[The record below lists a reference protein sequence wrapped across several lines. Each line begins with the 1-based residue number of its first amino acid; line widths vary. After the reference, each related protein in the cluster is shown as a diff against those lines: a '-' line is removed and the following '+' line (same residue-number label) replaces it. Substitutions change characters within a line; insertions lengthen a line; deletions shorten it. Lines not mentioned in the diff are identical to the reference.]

1 MSRRRICI
9 GLILLA
15 TLASLPFAAPRLFK
29 LWWYREVPNLVPHSD
44 VPITRDL
51 VYAPRTP
58 EVEVLEM
65 TVKGTTVAHVKEP
78 GGGCRF
84 ILQTKLRCRVNGKP
98 PQEGPLIE
106 RAQITARQVKRG
118 DFGDPSAADIDIHL
132 IAGTREDPAYVKN
145 GPEITITLE
154 DIVDALSMGRN
165 IYQVHCGGHTG
176 TVELEYD
183 PKGPTR
189 IVEK

>member
-1 MSRRRICI
+1 MSRRRIWA

-15 TLASLPFAAPRLFK
+15 ILASLPFAVPRLLD
-29 LWWYREVPNLVPHSD
+29 LWWYQGIPDLKPHSD

-51 VYAPRTP
+51 VYAPRIE

-65 TVKGTTVAHVKEP
+65 TVKGTTVAHVKERR
-78 GGGCRF
+78 GGCRF
-84 ILQTKLRCRVNGKP
+84 ILQTKLRCRVYGKP
-98 PQEGPLIE
+98 SEEDPFIE

-118 DFGDPSAADIDIHL
+118 DFGDPSVADIDIRL
-132 IAGTREDPAYVKN
+132 IAGSGNHPSHVKDSS
-145 GPEITITLE
+145 EITITLE

-183 PKGPTR
+183 PKGSTR